1 MDSGVQTSYKFY
13 VSQNLCSVW
22 IFLGMPTIEQIRAAR
37 ALIGWSQG
45 ELAQHAGLSQ
55 TGIARIENGTNQP
68 NSSTIQ
74 KITRAFDSAGIL
86 FISGGV
92 QRVQDKLIVFEGE
105 DCLRRLQDDI
115 FHTLQHEKGEVL
127 LLGINEISQE
137 EKQNYDYTLMH
148 IERMKKAGITERIL
162 VRETER
168 SFIAPK
174 SWYRTI
180 PEKYFSP
187 HTVFIYKTRIA
198 LALREPNNKV
208 LLLDNFFFA
217 EGMKSFFNMLWEGGK
232 PVP

>member
-1 MDSGVQTSYKFY
+1 
-13 VSQNLCSVW
+13 
-22 IFLGMPTIEQIRAAR
+22 MPTIEQIRAAR

-45 ELAQHAGLSQ
+45 ELAQQAGLSQ

-68 NSSTIQ
+68 NSSTVE
-74 KITRAFDSAGIL
+74 KITRAFDNAGIL

-115 FHTLQHEKGEVL
+115 FHTLQDEKGEVL
-127 LLGINEISQE
+127 LLGISEISQA
-137 EKQNYDYTLMH
+137 EKENYDYTLMH
-148 IERMKKAGITERIL
+148 IERMKKTGITERIL
-162 VRETER
+162 VREDEKT
-168 SFIAPK
+168 FIAPK

-198 LALREPNNKV
+198 LALREPHNKV
-208 LLLDNFFFA
+208 LLLDNVFFA
-217 EGMKSFFNMLWEGGK
+217 EGMKSFFNMLWDNGK
-232 PVP
+232 PVT